1 MNCKN
6 KSVPFFLLLL
16 TLPLAFFT
24 ASTPADTVC
33 ARVKI
38 DIQQELTLERQGFD
52 AMMKI
57 TNGLDTTTLDNID
70 ISVTF
75 ADEAGV
81 PVRATSDSNDT
92 TAAFYIRVDRM
103 SGVVNNNVSGNGQV
117 AAASTAEIH
126 WLIVPAPGS
135 GGTAPAGRL
144 YYVGAT
150 LRYSAGGKAE
160 QVTVTPDF
168 IYT

>member
-16 TLPLAFFT
+16 TLPLAFFA
-24 ASTPADTVC
+24 ASTPAADTVC

-38 DIQQELTLERQGFD
+38 EIQQELTLERQGFD

-75 ADEAGV
+75 AE
-81 PVRATSDSNDT
+81 S
-92 TAAFYIRVDRM
+92 AF
-103 SGVVNNNVSGNGQV
+103 
-117 AAASTAEIH
+117 
-126 WLIVPAPGS
+126 LVPAFD
-135 GGTAPAGRL
+135 AGEL
-144 YYVGAT
+144 
-150 LRYSAGGKAE
+150 
-160 QVTVTPDF
+160 
-168 IYT
+168 